1 MTPSARLSAAIALLD
16 DILSGEPAERGLT
29 RWARQNRYAGSK
41 DRAAV
46 RDVVFDCL
54 RQKRSLAHV
63 GGAMTG
69 RGLVM
74 AHQFQA
80 GEDVAALFSGERFAP
95 EPLTEQE
102 LSRLGA
108 SEKEASL
115 PEALDFPDFL
125 LPELM
130 RSLGNNLPAV
140 MSAMSQRAPVDL
152 RVNRLKA
159 SVEDAERMLARDL
172 IFTEPHGL
180 AENAL
185 RITQNP
191 RKLARSLAYDYGLV
205 ELQDV
210 SSQAVAAFCK
220 AHAGMTVLDYCAGG
234 GGKTLALAAD
244 MAGKGVLLAHDAN
257 ARRMKDLPERARR
270 ADAMVQVLSS
280 DALRQNK
287 PVCDLVL
294 VDAPCTGTGAWRR
307 NPDAKWRMDQRFLD
321 KVTALQ
327 AQILDEAAQY
337 VRPGGV
343 LAYATC
349 SILKVEN
356 GDQVSAFL
364 ERMMDGLWKRHCRLR
379 LCRVATDFTVRGY
392 GENNTIQL

>member
-1 MTPSARLSAAIALLD
+1 MTPSARLSAAISLLD
-16 DILSGEPAERGLT
+16 DVLAGEPAERSLT

-54 RQKRSLAHV
+54 RQKRALAHAAGV
-63 GGAMTG
+63 MSG

-80 GEDVAALFSGERFAP
+80 GEDVSALFSGERFAP
-95 EPLTEQE
+95 EPLRPDEQFV
-102 LSRLGA
+102 
-108 SEKEASL
+108 SEVEASL
-115 PEALDFPDFL
+115 PVALNFPDFL

-130 RSLGNNLPAV
+130 RSLGNDLPAV
-140 MSAMSQRAPVDL
+140 MQAMSKRAPVDL
-152 RVNRLKA
+152 RVNSLKA
-159 SVEDAERMLARDL
+159 TVDDAERMLARDL
-172 IFTEPHGL
+172 IFTEPHAL
-180 AENAL
+180 AKGAL

-210 SSQAVAAFCK
+210 SSQAVATFCGAK
-220 AHAGMTVLDYCAGG
+220 PGMTVLDYCAGG

-244 MAGKGVLLAHDAN
+244 MDGKGVLLAHDAN

-270 ADAMVQVLSS
+270 AGATVQVLSS
-280 DALRQNK
+280 EALRQNS
-287 PVCDLVL
+287 PVCDLVV

-307 NPDAKWRMDQRFLD
+307 NPDAKWRIDQGFVD
-321 KVTALQ
+321 KITALQ

-337 VRPGGV
+337 VKLGGV
-343 LAYATC
+343 MAYATC
-349 SILKVEN
+349 SILSVEN

-364 ERMMDGLWKRHCRLR
+364 ARNNGWVLDGDISLTPVQGGDGFFCARLR
-379 LCRVATDFTVRGY
+379 RK
-392 GENNTIQL
+392 

>member
-1 MTPSARLSAAIALLD
+1 MTPAARLSAAITLLD
-16 DILSGEPAERGLT
+16 DILAGEPAERILT

-54 RQKRSLAHV
+54 RQKRSLAHA
-63 GGAMTG
+63 GGAMSG

-74 AHQFQA
+74 GHQFLA
-80 GEDVAALFSGERFAP
+80 GEDLAALFSEQRFAP
-95 EPLTEQE
+95 EPLTDAE
-102 LSRLGA
+102 LAGLGGG
-108 SEKEASL
+108 EASL
-115 PEALDFPDFL
+115 PVALNFPDFL

-130 RSLGNNLPAV
+130 RSLGEDLPAV
-140 MSAMSQRAPVDL
+140 MEAMAQRAPVDL
-152 RVNRLKA
+152 RVNSLKA
-159 SVEDAERMLARDL
+159 TVDEAERMLARDL
-172 IFTEPHGL
+172 IFTEPQAL
-180 AENAL
+180 AKNAL

-205 ELQDV
+205 ELQDA
-210 SSQAVAAFCK
+210 SSQAVAAFCG
-220 AHAGMTVLDYCAGG
+220 ATVGMTVLDYCAGG

-244 MAGKGVLLAHDAN
+244 MGGKGVLLAHDAN

-270 ADAMVQVLSS
+270 ADANVQVLSS
-280 DALRQNK
+280 EALRQNN
-287 PVCDLVL
+287 PVCDLVM

-307 NPDAKWRMDQRFLD
+307 NPDAKWRMDQGAVD
-321 KVTALQ
+321 KVVALQ
-327 AQILDEAAQY
+327 SYILTEAAQY

-356 GDQVSAFL
+356 ADQVHKFL
-364 ERMMDGLWKRHCRLR
+364 DSHADWVLDGELSLTPAQGGDGFYCARLR
-379 LCRVATDFTVRGY
+379 RV
-392 GENNTIQL
+392 

>member
-1 MTPSARLSAAIALLD
+1 MTPAARLSAAITLLD
-16 DILSGEPAERGLT
+16 DILTGEPAERSLT

-46 RDVVFDCL
+46 RDIVFDCL
-54 RQKRSLAHV
+54 RQKRSLAHAAD
-63 GGAMTG
+63 AMTG

-80 GEDVAALFSGERFAP
+80 GEDVSALFSGARFAP
-95 EPLTEQE
+95 EPLLAEEQFVTE
-102 LSRLGA
+102 A
-108 SEKEASL
+108 EASL
-115 PEALDFPDFL
+115 PVALNFPDFL

-130 RSLGNNLPAV
+130 RSLGNDLPAV
-140 MSAMSQRAPVDL
+140 MEAMSQRAPVDL
-152 RVNRLKA
+152 RVNSLKA
-159 SVEDAERMLARDL
+159 TIDDAERMLARDL
-172 IFTEPHGL
+172 IFTAPHAL
-180 AENAL
+180 AASAL
-185 RITQNP
+185 RVTQNP

-210 SSQAVAAFCK
+210 SSQAVASFCG
-220 AHAGMTVLDYCAGG
+220 AESGMTVLDYCAGG

-244 MAGKGVLLAHDAN
+244 MGGNGVLLAHDAN

-270 ADAMVQVLSS
+270 AGATVQVLSTE
-280 DALRQNK
+280 ALRQNN
-287 PVCDLVL
+287 PVCDLVV

-307 NPDAKWRMDQRFLD
+307 NPDAKWRIDQGFVD

-343 LAYATC
+343 MAYATC
-349 SILKVEN
+349 SILSVEN
-356 GDQVSAFL
+356 DDQVSAFL
-364 ERMMDGLWKRHCRLR
+364 ERNDGWVLDADMSLTPVQGGDGFFCARLR
-379 LCRVATDFTVRGY
+379 RK
-392 GENNTIQL
+392 